1 LGSSAGNRPNG
12 RRFTS
17 ENNFAPKAKRNKYS
31 LDLCSTLCQDK
42 VEKEKIAQMVAGLQA
57 KIILPQAKRNK
68 YSFDFLFLLCQDKV
82 DRRKRKLCS

>member
-1 LGSSAGNRPNG
+1 VSRQKKEEKNHTKG

-42 VEKEKIAQMVAGLQA
+42 VEKENGEVYFVTYQIAQKSQV
-57 KIILPQAKRNK
+57 
-68 YSFDFLFLLCQDKV
+68 
-82 DRRKRKLCS
+82 